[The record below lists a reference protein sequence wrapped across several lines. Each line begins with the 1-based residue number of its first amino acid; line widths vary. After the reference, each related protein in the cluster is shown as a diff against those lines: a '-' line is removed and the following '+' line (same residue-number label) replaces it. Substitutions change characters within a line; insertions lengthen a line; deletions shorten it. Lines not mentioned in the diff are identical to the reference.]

1 MFPMEADRSD
11 AETHRQTLSRAWG
24 APKEEGT
31 ILGAG
36 GVEDT
41 TERSKE
47 LIK

>member
-1 MFPMEADRSD
+1 MFPLEADRSD
-11 AETHRQTLSRAWG
+11 VETHRQTLSRAWG

-31 ILGAG
+31 ILGAR

-47 LIK
+47 